1 LLPLDERFSNA
12 LHNAAR
18 AWRLAV
24 DRRLKHLGLSQAGWM
39 TVTVLAKAT
48 EPLSQVDL
56 ANRLGV
62 EGATMVAMIDRL
74 EKAGLVVRKPSESDR
89 RVKWVELTEAGDRLY
104 GLVKAE
110 SNTFR
115 NEFLKDIDAES
126 LLIATELLE
135 RLHGVAESAK

>member
-1 LLPLDERFSNA
+1 MLPLDERFSNA
-12 LHNAAR
+12 LHSAAR

-39 TVTVLAKAT
+39 TVAVLAKAT

-74 EKAGLVVRKPSESDR
+74 AKAGLVVRKPSESDR

-104 GLVKAE
+104 GLVRAE
-110 SNTFR
+110 SNAFR

-126 LLIATELLE
+126 LLVATELLE
-135 RLHGVAESAK
+135 RLHGLAELAK

>member
-1 LLPLDERFSNA
+1 M
-12 LHNAAR
+12 
-18 AWRLAV
+18 

-48 EPLSQVDL
+48 QPLSQVDL

-115 NEFLKDIDAES
+115 SEFLKDIDAES